1 MEVADVVGVDG
12 VDEAR
17 RLLTVDRLLQIAME
31 EGILHVELVNGPPM
45 GDGEAEDDS
54 DCSRLDDRTKSLII
68 VDAGLLRVPANHP
81 TRLVPSEGAICM
93 KFVFED
99 PFTGDDIDPRGTRN
113 QGPCVVVNQRLIFVT
128 HCTELARRCGTSSGA
143 ERRLCGRS
151 RD

>member
-31 EGILHVELVNGPPM
+31 EGILHIELVNGPPV

-93 KFVFED
+93 KFVFQD
-99 PFTGDDIDPRGTRN
+99 PFTGDDIDPRGT
-113 QGPCVVVNQRLIFVT
+113 GGGDPP
-128 HCTELARRCGTSSGA
+128 S
-143 ERRLCGRS
+143 
-151 RD
+151 